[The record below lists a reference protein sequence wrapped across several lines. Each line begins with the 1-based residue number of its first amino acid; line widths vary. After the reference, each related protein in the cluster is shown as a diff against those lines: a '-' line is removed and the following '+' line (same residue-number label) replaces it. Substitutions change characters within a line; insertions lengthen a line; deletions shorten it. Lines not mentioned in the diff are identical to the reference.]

1 MKYFLFI
8 SLLMTSTLFAKTL
21 DLRVEKFICGEID
34 PYIIGD
40 ACVLYAADQKEV
52 YGLII
57 EIDDYFET
65 FSEDLEP
72 GDLVKL
78 ETNYM
83 ATDSNERVINLIT
96 KLAPELDSK
105 INVNHVSSLARTIKE
120 IKKTKILNKFQLVCH
135 EAQEVQRGMRTKI
148 ILESTVEIR
157 NHETFSLNELRL
169 GYELTPED
177 DPNSI
182 FSDFDRRDLD
192 FFKLNKRNF
201 NPTRYKNYINFAA
214 LFVESTK
221 GKVNLL
227 LPEEKLLTSS
237 REKVFKSYLRMNNM
251 YGRFGATIK
260 LDCNLLRTVQI
271 FN

>member
-21 DLRVEKFICGEID
+21 DLRVEKYICGEID

-40 ACVLYAADQKEV
+40 ACVLYAADDKEV

-57 EIDDYFET
+57 EIEDYLET
-65 FSEDLEP
+65 FTEDLAP
-72 GDLVKL
+72 GDLIKI
-78 ETNYM
+78 ETNFM

-96 KLAPELDSK
+96 KLAEELDSK
-105 INVNHVSSLARTIKE
+105 INVNHVSSLARTIKG
-120 IKKTKILNKFQLVCH
+120 IKRSKILNKYQLVCH
-135 EAQEVQRGMRTKI
+135 EAQEVQSGMRTKI
-148 ILESTVEIR
+148 ILESTIEVR
-157 NHETFSLNELRL
+157 NFNSFALNELRL

-177 DPNSI
+177 DPNTI

-201 NPTRYKNYINFAA
+201 NPTRYVNYINFAA

-221 GKVNLL
+221 GKINLL
-227 LPEEKLLTSS
+227 LPKEKLLTSS
-237 REKVFKSYLRMNNM
+237 REKVFESYLQMNNM
-251 YGRFGATIK
+251 YGRFGTTVK
-260 LDCNLLRTVQI
+260 LDCNILRTAQ
-271 FN
+271 FY